1 MEIMKREAGKVDI
14 FIQARENS
22 TRFPNKILKKIS
34 NKSILEII
42 LERISMIK
50 NIKNVVLVTGP
61 EQSNSILA
69 KEAKRLEIDVF
80 FGEEENILDRF
91 WNAAKLYKSDHI
103 IRITGDCP
111 LLDFDLINRGI
122 EIFYSD
128 KKIDLLTNTRKRT
141 YPHGFDFE
149 IFTRDSLR
157 KSWERIVQDSDD
169 SKKRFI
175 NPVEFILNS
184 GEFEIFSMEGDID
197 QSNIRLT
204 IDYPED
210 LELISMIYEKLN
222 LEKQFF
228 TSVDIIEFLE
238 KNPDSMRINE
248 KYEN

>member
-1 MEIMKREAGKVDI
+1 M
-14 FIQARENS
+14 
-22 TRFPNKILKKIS
+22 
-34 NKSILEII
+34 
-42 LERISMIK
+42 
-50 NIKNVVLVTGP
+50 
-61 EQSNSILA
+61 
-69 KEAKRLEIDVF
+69 
-80 FGEEENILDRF
+80 
-91 WNAAKLYKSDHI
+91 
-103 IRITGDCP
+103 
-111 LLDFDLINRGI
+111 INRGI
-122 EIFYSD
+122 GIFHSD

-157 KSWERIVQDSDD
+157 KSWETRDQDSDD
-169 SKKRFI
+169 SKERFI

-248 KYEN
+248 IGQDNLHKNETRTNGCTDWKRFSRKFSEVFCCT

>member
-1 MEIMKREAGKVDI
+1 MKKKNIKKIDI

-22 TRFPNKILKKIS
+22 TRFPKKILKKIS

-42 LERISMIK
+42 LERITMIK
-50 NIKNVVLVTGP
+50 NTNNVILVTGS
-61 EQSNSILA
+61 EQLNSLLA
-69 KEAKRLEIDVF
+69 KEANRLGTDIF
-80 FGEEENILDRF
+80 FGEEENVLDRF
-91 WNAAKLYKSDHI
+91 WKAAEFYKSENI

-122 EIFYSD
+122 EIFFSD
-128 KKIDLLTNTRKRT
+128 RKIDLLTNTKKRT

-149 IFTRDSLR
+149 IFTKNSLR
-157 KSWERIVQDSDD
+157 ESWESIVCDSDNYE
-169 SKKRFI
+169 KKNI

-184 GEFEIFSMEGDID
+184 RKFEIFSMEGNID

-210 LELISMIYEKLN
+210 LELVSIIYKKLN
-222 LEKQFF
+222 LKKQFF
-228 TSVDIIEFLE
+228 TSEDIIDFLE
-238 KNPDSMRINE
+238 KNPEYMKINK